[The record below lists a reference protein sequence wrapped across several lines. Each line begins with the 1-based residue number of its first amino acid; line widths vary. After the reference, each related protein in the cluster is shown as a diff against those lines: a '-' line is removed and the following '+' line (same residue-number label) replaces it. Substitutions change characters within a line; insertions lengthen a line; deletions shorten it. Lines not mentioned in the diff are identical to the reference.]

1 MAHRSGSNP
10 EGCMGKAGVM
20 VCPECDLLLE
30 GMEVEPGR
38 KLVCPRC
45 RCRLLAPVA
54 NSVEKTLA
62 LSLTGLLLFFPG
74 IFLPLLSLDIIGLES
89 SGSIF
94 TSARAL
100 VETGYVFT
108 GVAVFLTSIL
118 IPIIKLMILFLVS
131 LQIFFK
137 RADRSTIFMFR
148 SYKFLDEWGMLEV
161 YMIGILVTIIKL
173 LHMAKVQYDAG
184 FYCFIGLLS
193 ATILSS
199 VFLDEHHFWKEIA
212 RQTGACRES
221 APEPGSLGQEA
232 GG

>member
-1 MAHRSGSNP
+1 MGSIRP
-10 EGCMGKAGVM
+10 I
-20 VCPECDLLLE
+20 VCPDCDLLLE
-30 GMEVEPGR
+30 PVEVRPGQ

-45 RCRLLAPVA
+45 NCTLRAPVA

-62 LSLTGLLLFFPG
+62 LSLTGLIMFLPG

-94 TSARAL
+94 SSATAL

-118 IPIIKLMILFLVS
+118 IPAIKLCILFLVS
-131 LQIFFK
+131 FQILAG
-137 RADRSTIFMFR
+137 RSDRSTIFMFR
-148 SYKFLDEWGMLEV
+148 TYKFLDEWGMLEV

-173 LHMAKVQYDAG
+173 LHMAKIQYDAG

-199 VFLDEHHFWKEIA
+199 VFLDEHQFWEKIHRQVTA
-212 RQTGACRES
+212 REPAEREV
-221 APEPGSLGQEA
+221 GSKVEAGQEA

>member
-1 MAHRSGSNP
+1 
-10 EGCMGKAGVM
+10 MGVGHPI
-20 VCPECDLLLE
+20 VCPDCDLLLE
-30 GMEVEPGR
+30 PVEVSPGH

-45 RCRLLAPVA
+45 NCTLRAPVA

-62 LSLTGLLLFFPG
+62 LSLTGLIMFFPG

-94 TSARAL
+94 SSATAL

-118 IPIIKLMILFLVS
+118 IPAIKLLILFLVS
-131 LQIFFK
+131 LQVLAG
-137 RADRSTIFMFR
+137 RSDRSTVFMFR
-148 SYKFLDEWGMLEV
+148 AYKLLDEWGMLEV

-173 LHMAKVQYDAG
+173 LHMAKIQYDAG

-199 VFLDEHHFWKEIA
+199 IFMDEHQFWEKIHRQVTAGRQAEAEIGSKA
-212 RQTGACRES
+212 GA
-221 APEPGSLGQEA
+221 GQEVA
-232 GG
+232 G